1 MSKLHT
7 LGIKFTPHTRFRYH
21 STSPPSQIW
30 TLPRWQCCKRQRG
43 KTFYKLR
50 LHFGVNFTAN
60 QDAYVLLLDVTRN
73 MQYIWVDRMYRVQ
86 TAAYSRY
93 KNGIYNQRHVRNE
106 TRNENQTKLKSNAT
120 IAFHVFTG
128 DYFLIRLVQKLKAIL
143 FKSNGE
149 IIRKTKLT
157 WKTIIGGSE
166 FCQCQK
172 NYIYFFCY
180 RWKMKNKNNVK
191 MFSIK
196 FNWIVNGLA
205 AKQMKINHLGASSK
219 QFQFWSIS
227 LHLIGTHRATYLCG
241 SFCLVYIIRYFIYV
255 YACLWNCQLWISLRN
270 SLS

>member
-1 MSKLHT
+1 
-7 LGIKFTPHTRFRYH
+7 
-21 STSPPSQIW
+21 
-30 TLPRWQCCKRQRG
+30 
-43 KTFYKLR
+43 
-50 LHFGVNFTAN
+50 
-60 QDAYVLLLDVTRN
+60 

-86 TAAYSRY
+86 TAAYNRY

-172 NYIYFFCY
+172 NYIYFFVTDG
-180 RWKMKNKNNVK
+180 K
-191 MFSIK
+191 
-196 FNWIVNGLA
+196 
-205 AKQMKINHLGASSK
+205 
-219 QFQFWSIS
+219 
-227 LHLIGTHRATYLCG
+227 
-241 SFCLVYIIRYFIYV
+241 
-255 YACLWNCQLWISLRN
+255 
-270 SLS
+270 